1 MGKQRKKT
9 MKKLIVFAAIAVA
22 AVVSQAAAVS
32 WSYVSSSNEKDSHI
46 YLVVGSTLP
55 SSIDNITT

>member
-1 MGKQRKKT
+1 

-32 WSYVSSSNEKDSHI
+32 WSYISSSNEKDSHI
-46 YLVVGSTLP
+46 YLVVGSTLS